1 MKNNNMVTNYN
12 RAKIW
17 QIGLFVLNNT
27 ATNIAMVLIGYYAF
41 FTQNILGLSAVVV
54 GFIATS
60 MRIFDGITDPIV
72 GFFLDRTD
80 GKFGKFRP
88 FMLAGNIVLFV
99 SILAIFHTPTD
110 WAY

>member
-41 FTQNILGLSAVVV
+41 L
-54 GFIATS
+54 
-60 MRIFDGITDPIV
+60 
-72 GFFLDRTD
+72 
-80 GKFGKFRP
+80 
-88 FMLAGNIVLFV
+88 
-99 SILAIFHTPTD
+99 
-110 WAY
+110 